1 MVVCE
6 HLPMSASKR
15 FERRTLFKKVVM
27 IEALPQYMH
36 IMNAVHAED
45 LAAPQSNKAIV
56 TDF

>member
-6 HLPMSASKR
+6 HLPMPASKR

-27 IEALPQYMH
+27 IEARPPYMH

-45 LAAPQSNKAIV
+45 LAAP
-56 TDF
+56 